1 MPYDGAMKPRVYL
14 ETTIPSY
21 LTARPKNELLRS
33 AWQQVTRDW
42 WNFRRHHFELFVSPA
57 TIRECGAGDPLAA
70 AARLAAIQDIELL
83 TETPE
88 ALSLARALITS
99 LKLPARAELDALHI
113 ALSAVHKID
122 YLLTWN
128 CTHIANAAFM
138 TRIVATCSKAGYRV
152 PIICTPQQL
161 MKGEVEN
168 G

>member
-21 LTARPKNELLRS
+21 LTARPKNDLLRT

-42 WNFRRHHFELFVSPA
+42 WDFRRHDFELFVSEA
-57 TIRECGAGDPLAA
+57 MIDECRAGDPAAA
-70 AARLAAIQDIELL
+70 AARLVAIQNIEVLR
-83 TETPE
+83 ETPE
-88 ALSLARALITS
+88 ALSLAKALIAS
-99 LKLPARAELDALHI
+99 LKLPARAEIDALHI
-113 ALSAVHKID
+113 ALSAVHKVD

-128 CTHIANAAFM
+128 CTHIANAAFT